1 MQTSTHTPHLPH
13 SRRWIL
19 LALLPLLLAACGAPA
34 PGAAPAAH
42 TIRAATTMSVLADM
56 IGRVGGTRVQVANI
70 IPVGA
75 GPEDYQPSPDDA
87 RALAEADIVFYNG
100 HGLEEWLDDLLKNAA
115 RPNRPQIAV
124 SDGLPALGVG
134 DAEFQ
139 AGNPHF
145 WLSAAYGAKYAE
157 KIRDGLIGVD
167 PDGKASYTANADAYI
182 NELLALNSELKQQAA
197 TLPAEARKIV
207 TNHDAL
213 PYFAQEYGFTIVGNL
228 LGSAESEP
236 AAGELAALVQQIRA
250 EHVKAVF
257 SESQFS
263 PKLTQTIAGEAG
275 VKVVANLYTD
285 TLGDSGSGVTS
296 YADMLRY
303 DMKTIVDALR

>member
-1 MQTSTHTPHLPH
+1 MSTSEKNFRPARG
-13 SRRWIL
+13 RRWIL
-19 LALLPLLLAACGAPA
+19 LALLPLLLAACGASAPA
-34 PGAAPAAH
+34 AAPAAH

-56 IGRVGGTRVQVANI
+56 IRRVGGERVQVTNI

-100 HGLEEWLDDLLKNAA
+100 HGLEEWLADLLHNAA
-115 RPNRPQIAV
+115 RPGQPQVAV
-124 SDGLPALGVG
+124 SEGLPALGAN
-134 DAEFQ
+134 DEFRE
-139 AGNPHF
+139 GNPHF
-145 WLSAAYGAKYAE
+145 WMSAALGARYLE
-157 KIRDGLIGVD
+157 KIRDGLIGID
-167 PDGKASYTANADAYI
+167 PDGRATYTANAAAYSK
-182 NELLALNSELKQQAA
+182 ELLALNEELKQQAA
-197 TLPAEARKIV
+197 ALPPESRKIV

-236 AAGELAALVQQIRA
+236 SAGDLVALVQQIKA
-250 EHVKAVF
+250 QNVKAVF

-263 PKLTQTIAGEAG
+263 PQLTATIAREAG

-285 TLGDSGSGVTS
+285 TLGEAGSGVAS

-303 DMKTIVDALR
+303 DMRTIVDALQ